1 MTEPALD
8 RASMLPLYYQLRQWL
23 VGKIDSGE
31 LKAGDR
37 VPTEQELC
45 SQMGLSRGT
54 VRAALSDLISEGRLY
69 MVRGRGTYV
78 AHHEPQGWSLGSFV
92 SISEALAQQGRTF
105 ERRVL
110 DLLTI
115 PSPPSV
121 ATALRLGSGSQVIY
135 LKRLWL
141 TDGEPLMIAIS
152 YLPEKLAAGL
162 VRVDLNNRPLYH
174 ALDQEC
180 GIHIRRVERTLG
192 VRLAD
197 EAECVLLNLIQPA
210 PVYLLD
216 DLAYEV
222 VEPPAEARPVEYSQ
236 TIIRGD
242 KQRFE
247 IQSIQVGP
255 ANPET

>member
-1 MTEPALD
+1 LSEPPLD
-8 RASMLPLYYQLRQWL
+8 RASVLPLYYQLKQWL
-23 VGKIDSGE
+23 AEKIDSGD

-45 SQMGLSRGT
+45 SRMGLSRGT

-78 AHHEPQGWSLGSFV
+78 AHQTARGWSLGSFV
-92 SISEALAQQGRTF
+92 SISDALAQQGHTF

-115 PSPPSV
+115 TAPPSV

-141 TDGEPLMIAIS
+141 TDGQPLMIAIS
-152 YLPEKLAAGL
+152 YLPEKLAPGL
-162 VRVDLNNRPLYH
+162 VRADLNNRPLYH
-174 ALDQEC
+174 ALDEEC
-180 GIHIRRVERTLG
+180 GIHIRRVARTLG

-197 EAECVLLNLIQPA
+197 EAECVLLNLIPPA

-216 DLAYEV
+216 DLAYEA
-222 VEPPAEARPVEYSQ
+222 VELPAEARPVEYSQ

-247 IQSIQVGP
+247 IQSVQNAP
-255 ANPET
+255 SQD

>member
-1 MTEPALD
+1 MPEVALD
-8 RASMLPLYYQLRQWL
+8 RTSVLPLYYQLKQWL
-23 VGKIDSGE
+23 AQEIDSGA

-45 SQMGLSRGT
+45 SRMGLSRGT

-78 AHHEPQGWSLGSFV
+78 AHPTPLSWSIGSFV
-92 SISEALAQQGRTF
+92 SVTDALAQQGHTF

-115 PSPPSV
+115 TPPPLV
-121 ATALRLGSGSQVIY
+121 ATALRLGGGSQVIY

-141 TDGEPLMIAIS
+141 SEGQPLMIAIS

-162 VRVDLNNRPLYH
+162 VRIDLNNRSLYH
-174 ALDQEC
+174 ALDEVC
-180 GIHIRRVERTLG
+180 GIHIRRVDRTLG

-197 EAECVLLNLIQPA
+197 ESERALLNLAHPA
-210 PVYLLD
+210 PVYLLE
-216 DLAYEV
+216 DLAYEA
-222 VEPPAEARPVEYSQ
+222 VELPAEARPVEYSQ

-242 KQRFE
+242 RQRFE
-247 IQSIQVGP
+247 IQSIQIGSSHD
-255 ANPET
+255 